1 MPDLDNRLRE
11 WREEQEYTLA
21 ELSALTGYSV
31 PMLSRVERGERRPSV
46 NAKVLIARRLGVDL
60 SRLFPVASVGDGELM
75 TEPA

>member
-1 MPDLDNRLRE
+1 
-11 WREEQEYTLA
+11 
-21 ELSALTGYSV
+21 
-31 PMLSRVERGERRPSV
+31 MLSRVERGERRPSV